1 MQEGKNN
8 FRCYKIYGK
17 EIGGIKM
24 NEYKRQELLDLIEE
38 LYDDERINLTAYNKL
53 KWAIEEDE

>member
-1 MQEGKNN
+1 
-8 FRCYKIYGK
+8 
-17 EIGGIKM
+17 M

-38 LYDDERINLTAYNKL
+38 LYDERINLTAYNKL

>member
-1 MQEGKNN
+1 
-8 FRCYKIYGK
+8 
-17 EIGGIKM
+17 M

-38 LYDDERINLTAYNKL
+38 LYDERINLTAYHKL